1 MESDLYSIWRVLG
14 ALLVAVTCVPL
25 VGLAIRRRA
34 GLLPSGPDAMRVTGS
49 LRVSPTVSLVT
60 VELEGRRYLL
70 SVGPERAELVDRLE
84 TATAPM
90 AAPRPLRLEGGSRA

>member
-1 MESDLYSIWRVLG
+1 VENDLYSLWRVLG

-25 VGLAIRRRA
+25 VGLLLRRRA
-34 GLLPSGPDAMRVTGS
+34 GLLPSGPAAMRVTGS
-49 LRVSPTVSLVT
+49 LRVSSTVSLVT

-84 TATAPM
+84 PAAEPM
-90 AAPRPLRLEGGSRA
+90 AAPRPLRLEGGTRA